1 MYWSLHLFG
10 IPISLASPFRFL
22 VLLISRIANA
32 IDDTAIKV
40 AVRNV
45 RSYDS
50 GDGNEAEILSVSDST
65 NTWSDCI
72 NVPAI
77 TGPTEAPIR

>member
-1 MYWSLHLFG
+1 MFIYLEFQFLWYLHSG
-10 IPISLASPFRFL
+10 VSYFL
-22 VLLISRIANA
+22 IRSIANA
-32 IDDTAIKV
+32 IDDTAIK
-40 AVRNV
+40 AAIRKI

-50 GDGNEAEILSVSDST
+50 REGNEAEMLLFVSDSI
-65 NTWSDCI
+65 NTWFACI